1 MIKEHSDRQCSHADG
16 TFAARRAYSLM
27 QVGSVQGSDSV
38 KKVSVRLHKALLS
51 SMTNKLITGL
61 NEINLCFNK
70 HYDTFETKYAA

>member
-1 MIKEHSDRQCSHADG
+1 
-16 TFAARRAYSLM
+16 M